1 MTRSPASAPIAAS
14 SPPDPY
20 RTALDCVV
28 RVADLRAAGMSN
40 HALAARCRPSG
51 PWQRILPGIVLLSN
65 SPPTRRQRVRAALL
79 YTGADSILTGTDAV
93 RAHGLAPPESD
104 DVLVLI
110 PSARR
115 QTSRAYLTVERTTRL
130 PPPVRRAGLPVA
142 PLARAIVDAARRE
155 GDRERLAALVL
166 APVESGACTIA
177 ELRMELNTGNQRGT
191 AAVRALLAGREHEVV
206 PVIQGLAKR
215 VLRQAP
221 LPPPRWQAELHA
233 RDGTALGVADA
244 WWPEAGLA
252 WSLGTQ
258 QHPLPRDPHTA
269 AVLAEAG
276 ITVLHTDPTCLRT
289 TPDTVIADLAA
300 AFTYATTNPHRKRTA
315 NE

>member
-1 MTRSPASAPIAAS
+1 MTTSATAQTLT
-14 SPPDPY
+14 DPY
-20 RTALDCVV
+20 RTALDGVV

-51 PWQRILPGIVLLSN
+51 PWQRILPGVVVLSN
-65 SPPTRRQRVRAALL
+65 SPPTRRQSVRAALL
-79 YTGADSILTGTDAV
+79 YTGPDAVLTGADAM
-93 RAHGLAPPESD
+93 RAHGLAPPQRD

-115 QTSRAYLTVERTTRL
+115 QISRAYLTVERTTRL
-130 PPPVRRAGLPVA
+130 PPAVRRASLPVA
-142 PLARAIVDAARRE
+142 PLPRAIVDAARYER
-155 GDRERLAALVL
+155 DHDRLATLVL
-166 APVESGACTIA
+166 APVEAGACTLA
-177 ELRMELNTGNQRGT
+177 ELRVEVNNGNQRGT

-233 RDGTALGVADA
+233 ADGSVLGVADA

-258 QHPLPRDPHTA
+258 QHPLPRNQATTSA
-269 AVLAEAG
+269 LAKLG
-276 ITVLHTDPTCLRT
+276 ITVLHTDPAHLRT
-289 TPDTVIADLAA
+289 DADTVIAELAA
-300 AFTYATTNPHRKRTA
+300 AFTYATTNPHR
-315 NE
+315 

>member
-1 MTRSPASAPIAAS
+1 MTRSATAQALT
-14 SPPDPY
+14 DPY
-20 RTALDCVV
+20 RTALDGVV

-51 PWQRILPGIVLLSN
+51 PWQRILPGVVLLSS
-65 SPPTRRQRVRAALL
+65 SPPTRRQQVRAALF
-79 YTGADSILTGTDAV
+79 YTAPEAVLTGVDAM
-93 RAHGLAPPESD
+93 RAHGLAPPPRD

-130 PPPVRRAGLPVA
+130 PPAVRRAGLPVA
-142 PLARAIVDAARRE
+142 PLPRAIVDAARHE
-155 GDRERLAALVL
+155 GDHDRLATLVL
-166 APVESGACTIA
+166 APVEAGACTIA
-177 ELRMELNTGNQRGT
+177 DLRVEVENGNQRGT

-206 PVIQGLAKR
+206 PVVQGLAKR

-233 RDGTALGVADA
+233 ADGSVLGVADA

-258 QHPLPRDPHTA
+258 QHPLPRTPATTSA
-269 AVLAEAG
+269 LAKLG
-276 ITVLHTDPTCLRT
+276 ITVLHTDPSHLRT
-289 TPDTVIADLAA
+289 DADTVIADLAA
-300 AFTYATTNPHRKRTA
+300 AFTYATTNPHR
-315 NE
+315 

>member
-1 MTRSPASAPIAAS
+1 MTRSATAPALT
-14 SPPDPY
+14 DPY
-20 RTALDCVV
+20 RTAIDGVV

-51 PWQRILPGIVLLSN
+51 PWQRILPGVVLLAN
-65 SPPTRRQRVRAALL
+65 APPTRRQRIRAALL
-79 YTGADSILTGTDAV
+79 YTGQDAILTGADAV
-93 RAHGLAPPESD
+93 RAHGLAPPDRDE
-104 DVLVLI
+104 VLVLI

-142 PLARAIVDAARRE
+142 PLPRAIVDAARHER
-155 GDRERLAALVL
+155 DHDRLAALVL
-166 APVESGACTIA
+166 APVEAGACTIA
-177 ELRMELNTGNQRGT
+177 ELRVELNKGNQRGT

-206 PVIQGLAKR
+206 PVTQGLARR

-221 LPPPRWQAELHA
+221 LPPPSWQVELHA
-233 RDGTALGVADA
+233 RDGTLLGVADA

-258 QHPLPRDPHTA
+258 QHPLPPDDRTTA
-269 AVLAEAG
+269 ALAELG
-276 ITVLHTDPTCLRT
+276 ITVLHTEPPDLHTS
-289 TPDTVIADLAA
+289 PDTVIANLAA
-300 AFTYATTNPHRKRTA
+300 AFTYATTNPHR
-315 NE
+315 

>member
-1 MTRSPASAPIAAS
+1 MTRSATATHNL
-14 SPPDPY
+14 PDPH
-20 RTALDCVV
+20 RNALDGVV

-79 YTGADSILTGTDAV
+79 YTGQDAVLTGADAM
-93 RAHGLAPPESD
+93 RAHGLAPPPRD

-130 PPPVRRAGLPVA
+130 PPAVRRAGLPVA
-142 PLARAIVDAARRE
+142 PLQRAIVDAARYER
-155 GDRERLAALVL
+155 DPDRLAALVL
-166 APVESGACTIA
+166 APVEAGACTIA
-177 ELRMELNTGNQRGT
+177 DLRVEVNTGNQRGT

-206 PVIQGLAKR
+206 PVVQGLAKR

-233 RDGTALGVADA
+233 ADGSVLGVADA
-244 WWPEAGLA
+244 WWPDAGLA

-258 QHPLPRDPHTA
+258 QHPIPHTPA
-269 AVLAEAG
+269 TTTALAELG
-276 ITVLHTDPTCLRT
+276 ITVLHTDPAHLRT
-289 TPDTVIADLAA
+289 DADKVIADLAA
-300 AFTYATTNPHRKRTA
+300 AFTYATTNPHR
-315 NE
+315 